1 MFNITNADFN
11 MEQNKSSKKDEED
24 EKLKAEQL
32 ADQKT
37 KAELINI
44 DYAQKYNVMIRRLY
58 DGNIQDLD
66 LFMEDM
72 SDEDGD

>member
-44 DYAQKYNVMIRRLY
+44 DYATKYNVMVRRLF